1 MKLYGKKLKICGE
14 KNSTIPHS
22 YSPRP
27 AVGRHRH
34 DRGSPSNIKAA
45 LVTPKSAPVRDRGG
59 SRLAN
64 DGKAALLIPRALIQ
78 QGAWRRGVGQR
89 RQISSCQNRSQ
100 QEAWMWVGRR
110 PQVSSRHSSPRIWKR
125 GGNGSASQRLQ
136 GKGSSRHPR
145 APAFGKEYGCGG
157 LASDG
162 TAGLVIPNPALGR
175 ERGGRS
181 LKVGQRQQGSS
192 RQH

>member
-14 KNSTIPHS
+14 KNSTLPHS
-22 YSPRP
+22 DSPRP
-27 AVGRHRH
+27 AVGQHRQV
-34 DRGSPSNIKAA
+34 SASNGKAA
-45 LVTPKSAPVRDRGG
+45 LVTPKSAPGRDRGG

-64 DGKAALLIPRALIQ
+64 DGKAALLIPRTLIQ

-89 RQISSCQNRSQ
+89 RQISSCQNRSL
-100 QEAWMWVGRR
+100 QEAWLWVGRR
-110 PQVSSRHSSPRIWKR
+110 PEVSSRHSSPRIWKR

-136 GKGSSRHPR
+136 GNGSSRHPR
-145 APAFGKEYGCGG
+145 VPALSKEYGCGG

-162 TAGLVIPNPALGR
+162 TAGLVTPDPALGR

-192 RQH
+192 RQN